1 MKLYRCNHCGKIIET
16 LPKCCAE
23 DMVYNEEENQF
34 ECYMGLN
41 CGYIPLND
49 LKCEECCN
57 SQSN

>member
-34 ECYMGLN
+34 ECYMGPN

>member
-34 ECYMGLN
+34 ECYMGPK